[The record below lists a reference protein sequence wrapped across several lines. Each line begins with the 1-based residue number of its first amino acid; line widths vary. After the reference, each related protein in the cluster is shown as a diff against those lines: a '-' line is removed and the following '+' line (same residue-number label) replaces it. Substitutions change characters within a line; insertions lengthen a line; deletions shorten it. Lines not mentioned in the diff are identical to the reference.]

1 MPVIITKLT
10 MTKIRGQ
17 ESEQKHNPNKIMET
31 KKITRMI
38 ILGVVV
44 LIACIITPTCLV
56 QCTKVDSAEVGVK
69 FNKLSLTDQGK
80 LDASTVSG
88 IIFYNPITTDVYTYE
103 TRVRQA
109 DYEPF
114 IVQTKDGSE
123 FSMDPLLNYR
133 ILRERA
139 VDVFSKYRKSLD
151 YIEDT
156 YMRTAIYD
164 AYRINANKYTAD
176 ELIANRAKFEDDVK
190 SMLDQTLQNE
200 GFYVEQFTSQIKP
213 PQSLTDM
220 IDAKNAAVQ
229 AALKAE
235 NQVKE
240 AEANA
245 KIAIAKAEGD
255 AQAMKI
261 KADAEAYYNKTIAAS
276 LSPMIVQE
284 HWIEKWD
291 GKLPTFTGGNGSI
304 PMLNFNL
311 SK

>member
-1 MPVIITKLT
+1 
-10 MTKIRGQ
+10 
-17 ESEQKHNPNKIMET
+17 
-31 KKITRMI
+31 MI
-38 ILGVVV
+38 ILGVIV
-44 LIACIITPTCLV
+44 LIACIVTPTCVV
-56 QCTKVDSAEVGVK
+56 QCTKVDSAEVGIK

-88 IIFYNPITTDVYTYE
+88 FVFYNPIKTDIYTYE
-103 TRVRQA
+103 TRVRQC
-109 DYEPF
+109 DYDPF
-114 IVQTKDGSE
+114 IVQTKDGTM
-123 FSMDPLLNYR
+123 FNMDPLLNYR

-139 VDVFSKYRKSLD
+139 VDVFAKYRKPLD
-151 YIEDT
+151 YIEET
-156 YMRTAIYD
+156 YMKTAIYD
-164 AYRINANKYTAD
+164 AYRINANKYVAD
-176 ELIANRAKFEDDVK
+176 ELIANRAKFEEDVK
-190 SMLDQTLQNE
+190 TMLEETLVNE
-200 GFYVEQFTSQIKP
+200 GFFVEQFTSMIDP
-213 PQSLTDM
+213 PKSLTEM
-220 IDAKNAAVQ
+220 INAKNAAVQ

-245 KIAIAKAEGD
+245 KIAVAKAEGD

-261 KADAEAYYNKTIAAS
+261 KADAEAYYNRTIAAS

-284 HWIEKWD
+284 DWIEKWD